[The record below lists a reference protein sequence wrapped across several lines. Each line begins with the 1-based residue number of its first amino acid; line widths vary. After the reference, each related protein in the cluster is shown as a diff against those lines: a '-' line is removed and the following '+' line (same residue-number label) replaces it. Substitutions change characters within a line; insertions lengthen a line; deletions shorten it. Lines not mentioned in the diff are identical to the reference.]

1 MTSPGRFDP
10 RILELVR
17 KAKIIGLEAGR
28 QSHRFIGL
36 WVVVAQN
43 RVFVR
48 SWGLAADGWYRA
60 LLEQLE
66 ATIELGKRGI
76 RVRAIHHNH

>member
-10 RILELVR
+10 RILDLAR
-17 KAKIIGLEAGR
+17 KAKIIGLRAGR

-36 WVVVAQN
+36 WVVVTQN

-48 SWGLAADGWYRA
+48 SWALPQVDGIGHCWKSLKPLSNSGYA
-60 LLEQLE
+60 EY
-66 ATIELGKRGI
+66 G
-76 RVRAIHHNH
+76 